1 MQCCP
6 VSPEPNR
13 QERKSKMRRSTRI
26 AGVTSIAS
34 LLLGLLT
41 IAPASSAAT
50 IEPPVISQE
59 DISSTFAFD
68 YTGIAPILPEY
79 DIDLASI
86 QDSNSN
92 LPWWVISPLTIPAD
106 GWNPVPTPQRPESQ
120 KPKKPEWTCDD
131 VQVKRLYKTGF
142 RGKNLV
148 EAWAV
153 MMRESGGRP
162 DAISATGDY
171 GVFQFNRA
179 AHSNQS
185 WWDTDKLL
193 TWEYNM
199 QVAYDMTDGGRTWY
213 PWDID
218 GRGDHLARYTSSG
231 TYNKFREWYDK
242 FPCELPNQETDA

>member
-1 MQCCP
+1 
-6 VSPEPNR
+6 
-13 QERKSKMRRSTRI
+13 MRRSTRI
-26 AGVTSIAS
+26 AGVISIAS
-34 LLLGLLT
+34 LLVGLIT
-41 IAPASSAAT
+41 TAPATSAT
-50 IEPPVISQE
+50 VVEPNSEVQ
-59 DISSTFAFD
+59 DSTAFEFV
-68 YTGIAPILPEY
+68 GIAPILPDYVIE
-79 DIDLASI
+79 DAS
-86 QDSNSN
+86 SSE
-92 LPWWVISPLTIPAD
+92 LPWWVISPLTVPAD
-106 GWNPVPTPQRPESQ
+106 GWNPVPTPQRPVEPE

-179 AHSNQS
+179 AHSKQS

-242 FPCELPNQETDA
+242 FPCEFPVMETDA